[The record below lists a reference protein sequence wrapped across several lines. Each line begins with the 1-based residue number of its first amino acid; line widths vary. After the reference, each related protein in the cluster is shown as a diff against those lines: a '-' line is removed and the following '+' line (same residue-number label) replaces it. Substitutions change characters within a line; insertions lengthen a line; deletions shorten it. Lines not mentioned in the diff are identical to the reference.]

1 MMKIPESFRRIMEKN
16 HISEKQLIRMVEEA
30 KEIAKKDLEEND

>member
-1 MMKIPESFRRIMEKN
+1 MKIPESFRRIMEKN

-30 KEIAKKDLEEND
+30 KKIAKKDLEEND

>member
-1 MMKIPESFRRIMEKN
+1 MKIPESFRRIMEKN